1 MIGWDVFWI
10 DQSHQPDS
18 NDDTQ
23 AACVIIF
30 SFFTNVFTH
39 YTIKQV
45 MINFMDHVLVMI
57 LMTINMIDDIYA

>member
-30 SFFTNVFTH
+30 SSFFYYMCFF
-39 YTIKQV
+39 K
-45 MINFMDHVLVMI
+45 DHVLVMI